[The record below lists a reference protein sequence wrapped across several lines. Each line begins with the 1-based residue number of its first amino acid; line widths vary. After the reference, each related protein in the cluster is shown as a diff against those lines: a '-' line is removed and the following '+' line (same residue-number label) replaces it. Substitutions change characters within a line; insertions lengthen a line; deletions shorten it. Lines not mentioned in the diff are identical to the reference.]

1 MKPGN
6 RRKHGANSCGNIAMF
21 LRDER
26 GERLFFEQTTF
37 SLDRKGLFIFLGM
50 LIITRT
56 RSDSACQSRFQTI
69 CRRKKF

>member
-6 RRKHGANSCGNIAMF
+6 RRKHGANSCGDISMF

-37 SLDRKGLFIFLGM
+37 SLDRKGLFIFGNVDN
-50 LIITRT
+50 LIKGVILH
-56 RSDSACQSRFQTI
+56 AN
-69 CRRKKF
+69 